1 MDRQVLLL
9 EFDHVSLLLRES
21 LFDHETEDFAYVL
34 EQVRKL
40 LQLVEDFLA
49 QSSPTQS
56 DSPSPEATPVTES
69 GDFM

>member
-49 QSSPTQS
+49 
-56 DSPSPEATPVTES
+56 
-69 GDFM
+69 